1 MNTLINDIKSY
12 ALENYDN
19 GYDRVVECYADS
31 DLAQLIDKQGIKTL
45 DDFIAYY
52 GVSIEYAEEI
62 KATAY

>member
-1 MNTLINDIKSY
+1 VNTLINDIKSF

-19 GYDRVVECYADS
+19 GYDRVIECYGDS
-31 DLAQLIDKQGIKTL
+31 DLELLIEKNSITTL

-52 GVSIEYAEEI
+52 GVSIEYSLEI